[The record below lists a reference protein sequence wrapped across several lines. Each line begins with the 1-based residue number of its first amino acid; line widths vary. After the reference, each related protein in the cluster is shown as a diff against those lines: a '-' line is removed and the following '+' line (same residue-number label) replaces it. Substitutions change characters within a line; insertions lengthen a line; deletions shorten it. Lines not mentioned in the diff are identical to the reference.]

1 MKKYIWFCF
10 VFLLLVFPLASAATL
25 KGSIYNSNLDLE
37 KDVLIEINS
46 TPVQKFLAK
55 EGNYEF
61 NVPLGKYTL
70 TARKGL
76 LDVQEDTAI
85 VSDGTFVVDL
95 FLLPDFR
102 TEEELWGEASEQLVD
117 DQTLTAS
124 STTTEW
130 WRYLLVIIILGLLG
144 WRYAKMRRKYGPLSR
159 FRKEMKVEHGKTIE
173 QHKEEIAKE
182 PGYLD
187 EVLEIIKKN
196 DGWVTQKQIRKE
208 MLHLSEAKISLI
220 ITELEHKGVVEKI
233 KKGRGNVVVLR
244 TL

>member
-1 MKKYIWFCF
+1 MKKHILFPV
-10 VFLLLVFPLASAATL
+10 VFLLLVFPLVSAAML

-37 KDVLIEINS
+37 NNVLVEINS

-76 LDVQEDTAI
+76 LDVREDTTI
-85 VSDGTFVVDL
+85 VSDGIFVVDL
-95 FLLPDFR
+95 FLLPDFS
-102 TEEELWGEASEQLVD
+102 TEDELWGEASEQLVD
-117 DQTLTAS
+117 DQTLSTS
-124 STTTEW
+124 SLKSEW

-144 WRYAKMRRKYGPLSR
+144 WRYAKMRRKYGPLNR
-159 FRKEMKVEHGKTIE
+159 FRKEMKVEHVKTME
-173 QHKEEIAKE
+173 QHKQDIAEE

-196 DGWVTQKQIRKE
+196 DGRVTQKQIRRE

-233 KKGRGNVVVLR
+233 KKGRGNVVVLKK
-244 TL
+244 